1 MLKLG
6 TIFVFNVSNGSNKA
20 CLIRTVRVFFF
31 VGVQNEGPTH
41 LKGIVDE
48 RLQREVSMFKYKTYL
63 GMILESSEFSNE
75 YNICIY
81 KEDWTYDES
90 LSYLSPRKANE
101 PSRSCDKESTLHYKY
116 LLDCSIVVRNIARSF
131 HIDLDGTFWNN
142 ENIYSGHF

>member
-81 KEDWTYDES
+81 KEDGPMTSHSVIYHREKLTNPRDLVIKKVHYITSTY
-90 LSYLSPRKANE
+90 
-101 PSRSCDKESTLHYKY
+101 
-116 LLDCSIVVRNIARSF
+116 
-131 HIDLDGTFWNN
+131 
-142 ENIYSGHF
+142 